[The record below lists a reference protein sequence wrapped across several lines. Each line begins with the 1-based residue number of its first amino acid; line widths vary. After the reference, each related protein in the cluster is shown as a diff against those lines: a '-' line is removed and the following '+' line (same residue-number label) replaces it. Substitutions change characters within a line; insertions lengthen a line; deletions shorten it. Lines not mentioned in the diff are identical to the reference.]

1 MKLTNQSELNKYQDI
16 QFDLSQFWCIKD
28 WNYNIQLKEYTT
40 EFYFNQRFSWR
51 KKPSSGQSL
60 QNKISKGHAMMKK
73 GCIYMRYE
81 PFPTNKKVSSLKDFE
96 FVEFGYFSTDNFLFF
111 GLFSSFCVGHNSKFI
126 FFDKHNL
133 SSSSVE

>member
-1 MKLTNQSELNKYQDI
+1 MKPTNQSELNKYQDI

-28 WNYNIQLKEYTT
+28 WNYNIQLKEYHNGVL
-40 EFYFNQRFSWR
+40 FQS
-51 KKPSSGQSL
+51 KILVASSGQSL